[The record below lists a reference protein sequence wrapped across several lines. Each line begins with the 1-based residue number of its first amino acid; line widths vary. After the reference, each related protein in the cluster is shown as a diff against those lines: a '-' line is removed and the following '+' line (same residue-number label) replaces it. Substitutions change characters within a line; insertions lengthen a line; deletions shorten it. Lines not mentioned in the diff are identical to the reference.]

1 MRLTLGAA
9 AATAAG
15 ARRMTLMGAPANPVA
30 VGTNPIDPGHLTQV
44 VFGSYSHWL
53 QPWRGYLETIPASQ
67 FLNGLG
73 IVLNIHRGEDV
84 NQILQMCARH
94 GIKHVRIEIGW
105 GNLDYRDESKIK
117 NSKDLSVR
125 LQACRTHGLRPL
137 ILLNG
142 HHGAPCPLLHFER
155 SLAAEVPAGAR
166 SVVLDDVAELVV
178 GKSGF
183 SHPRRSIAAEYLITS
198 IEGTTV
204 TLSKPL
210 PDAFPAGTK
219 LKMATLKYRPF
230 GGPITDEGKNTL
242 QGWQRYAQTVAS
254 FVAEVLGTTGADD
267 RGFDLEIWNE
277 LSFGSNFVHQSRY
290 FDPVPQPYEEKK
302 VFLDVVRATAEAV
315 TASPDTFAG
324 VRLVNGFS
332 NTLPWPASSEMPKEV
347 TALSHHPYAGRKVFP
362 RDRPKGTSLN
372 AQGVKDQSGFEPIYE
387 ACFPEYFASALQTET
402 ITRDMAPLT
411 TKIYNTEHGRYA
423 RPEGDGPCWCWITEV
438 NYAPG
443 EDGINDPAHALK
455 LKAKAIARYF
465 CFYLNKGV
473 ERLYLYAAGANDP
486 DLGDAELGVLKQEF
500 LTRSIKEKEYPAAEQ
515 ELALTS
521 PALQVVQRIASRF
534 NAKGA
539 VDRAL
544 SLAGTRKLELLS
556 VEDAHGAMQ
565 FEGDPN
571 EMIGRPPLYN
581 RDVVA
586 FLPYQVN
593 ASRFVVPCYVM
604 TRDIRQDL
612 GPQPY
617 VLTVKGWQVNG
628 LRVSGYDPVLNE
640 PVPVKVTAGE
650 GKVRLEVVLRDCP
663 VLLEIEEGAR

>member
-1 MRLTLGAA
+1 MTLLGAP
-9 AATAAG
+9 G
-15 ARRMTLMGAPANPVA
+15 NPVT
-30 VGTNPIDPGHLTQV
+30 VGSTPIDPGHLTQMA
-44 VFGSYSHWL
+44 FGSYSHWL

-73 IVLNIHRGEDV
+73 IVLNTHRGEDV

-105 GNLDYRDESKIK
+105 GNVDYRDESKIK
-117 NSKDLSVR
+117 NSKDLTVR
-125 LQACRTHGLRPL
+125 LQACRAHGLRPL

-142 HHGAPCPLLHFER
+142 HHGAPCPLLNFER
-155 SLAAEVPAGAR
+155 NLAADLPVGAR
-166 SVVLDDVAELVV
+166 TTVLDSVADLVI

-198 IEGTTV
+198 IEGNTA

-210 PDAFPAGTK
+210 PDALPAGTK

-230 GGPITDEGKNTL
+230 GDPATDEGKNTL
-242 QGWQRYAQTVAS
+242 LGWQRYVQNVAS
-254 FVAEVLGTTGADD
+254 FVTEVLGTAGTDD
-267 RGFDLEIWNE
+267 RGFDMEIWNE
-277 LSFGSNFVHQSRY
+277 LSFGSNFIHQSRY
-290 FDPVPQPYEEKK
+290 FDPVPQPYEVKK
-302 VFLDVVRATAEAV
+302 VFLDVVHATAEAV
-315 TASPDTFAG
+315 AANPSAFTG

-332 NTLPWPASSEMPKEV
+332 NTLPWPASSEMPARV

-362 RDRPKGTSLN
+362 RDQPKGSSLN
-372 AQGVKDQSGFEPIYE
+372 AQGLKDQSGFEPIYE

-411 TKIYNTEHGRYA
+411 TKIYNTAHGRYA
-423 RPEGDGPCWCWITEV
+423 RPESDGPCWCWITEV

-443 EDGINDPAHALK
+443 EDGINDPTHALR
-455 LKAKAIARYF
+455 LKAKAVARYF

-473 ERLYLYAAGANDP
+473 ERLYLYAVGANDP
-486 DLGDAELGVLKQEF
+486 ALGDLELGVLKQDF
-500 LTRSIKEKEYPAAEQ
+500 LTRSIKEKEYPTAEQ
-515 ELALTS
+515 ELVLTS
-521 PALQVVQRIASRF
+521 PALQVVQRIVSRF
-534 NAKGA
+534 SANGT

-556 VEDAHGAMQ
+556 LEDAHGGMQ
-565 FEGDPN
+565 FDGDPN
-571 EMIGRPPLYN
+571 DMIGRPPLYN

-593 ASRFVVPCYVM
+593 ATRFVVPCYVM
-604 TRDIRQDL
+604 TRDIRQEL
-612 GPQPY
+612 GPQVY
-617 VLTVKGWQVNG
+617 VLTVKGWQAEG
-628 LRVSGYDPVLNE
+628 LKVSGYDPVLDE

-650 GKVRLEVVLRDCP
+650 GKVRLELPLRDYP